1 MIFII
6 HSFQINMSRMQIRE
20 NGLAGKKKGFNLGRM
35 TYIHPAAVEL
45 YFLRMLLNHVKGASS
60 FEDLRKVSGVVYPSF
75 QLACKAL
82 GMLGDDKE

>member
-1 MIFII
+1 
-6 HSFQINMSRMQIRE
+6 
-20 NGLAGKKKGFNLGRM
+20 M